1 MKMMVAASAGI
12 IGFSLVDRAFY
23 GGRLVPALP
32 ALPELSQPDSVC
44 IFRIR

>member
-12 IGFSLVDRAFY
+12 VGLSLADQAFC
-23 GGRLVPALP
+23 GGRLALALP
-32 ALPELSQPDSVC
+32 GLSQPDSVC